1 MNPSRSW
8 LFRKGSRKVRKI
20 RMAMKKMTMKG
31 ILLAMSLF
39 AVILSPVFGQDS
51 TELSKE
57 ELVDQRFFELLELE
71 GMAGAGA
78 YVDSLLQVDP
88 DNAEYLYLRSFAAV
102 DDLDQIKYLQKSLA
116 ADSLHPD
123 ALYDAA
129 EYEAYVNEDY
139 PEALRYLD
147 RYIRHY
153 PDDYF
158 GYLLRGDVNCW
169 LGKKQECI
177 EDIVSSVKV
186 LSNEEY
192 RYLWENFRILDA
204 AGIVS
209 DSVEYMNL
217 LYDSLSALE
226 GTRYESPA
234 LYNLLGYLGVYA
246 MAYGDW
252 SMDSSTLKPYFEMLK
267 LQESKYGISYCNML
281 NQMGLYQFLGLTQS
295 TIHCLDLVLEKV
307 EEPDVDFFFSFY
319 LPKDGTRIEVAYA
332 YGILNYMKMFYH
344 AGRAK
349 CYMAIGETRRA
360 IVDWLSV
367 LDAHE
372 RKGEISEWIGNDEI
386 MSDLE
391 EAFAYIGE
399 STDVLEPF
407 VDHSLELGQALEIDG
422 NYEMAKFF
430 YSFAVDL
437 PDKVAMEDYRN
448 EGNYQMGLLYFQM
461 GRKRKAAKHFKEC
474 LKSGEREDF
483 FDAEWTLAVIEKD
496 EMHQQELK
504 DWLNANEMELY
515 AYDAAYYF
523 LCMGEKEKAIKCL
536 VDGADFM
543 DIPYLEHD
551 SFWDGLREE
560 AGFKSLL
567 AGLKA
572 SRAELLRQL
581 GIPEE

>member
-31 ILLAMSLF
+31 ILWAMSLF

-102 DDLDQIKYLQKSLA
+102 DDLDQIKYLPKSLA

-209 DSVEYMNL
+209 DSVDYMNL
-217 LYDSLSALE
+217 LYDSLS
-226 GTRYESPA
+226 S
-234 LYNLLGYLGVYA
+234 
-246 MAYGDW
+246 
-252 SMDSSTLKPYFEMLK
+252 
-267 LQESKYGISYCNML
+267 
-281 NQMGLYQFLGLTQS
+281 
-295 TIHCLDLVLEKV
+295 
-307 EEPDVDFFFSFY
+307 
-319 LPKDGTRIEVAYA
+319 
-332 YGILNYMKMFYH
+332 
-344 AGRAK
+344 
-349 CYMAIGETRRA
+349 
-360 IVDWLSV
+360 
-367 LDAHE
+367 
-372 RKGEISEWIGNDEI
+372 
-386 MSDLE
+386 
-391 EAFAYIGE
+391 
-399 STDVLEPF
+399 
-407 VDHSLELGQALEIDG
+407 
-422 NYEMAKFF
+422 
-430 YSFAVDL
+430 
-437 PDKVAMEDYRN
+437 
-448 EGNYQMGLLYFQM
+448 
-461 GRKRKAAKHFKEC
+461 
-474 LKSGEREDF
+474 
-483 FDAEWTLAVIEKD
+483 
-496 EMHQQELK
+496 
-504 DWLNANEMELY
+504 
-515 AYDAAYYF
+515 
-523 LCMGEKEKAIKCL
+523 
-536 VDGADFM
+536 
-543 DIPYLEHD
+543 
-551 SFWDGLREE
+551 
-560 AGFKSLL
+560 
-567 AGLKA
+567 
-572 SRAELLRQL
+572 
-581 GIPEE
+581 